1 MKTER
6 TQYPLLGMAGFLL
19 VAGNAMWA
27 AFLVC
32 GWSIGLS
39 GSQTEGIMEELR
51 LPVILAAMGLIMLLT
66 ALGMSLYKDWKYR
79 RRIEV
84 PLVFSRFCG
93 AAGTRGTADR
103 RRSHGESCWG
113 STVCSRCPARYCR
126 VPRFPGGPIIIRR
139 SWTCSRR
146 SPCPSRPPLLSVGR
160 IPEITSLS
168 PCGRQPTE
176 KETDGTVFGGR
187 RGSPAAARLFF

>member
-1 MKTER
+1 MR
-6 TQYPLLGMAGFLL
+6 CRWSSAGL
-19 VAGNAMWA
+19 
-27 AFLVC
+27 
-32 GWSIGLS
+32 
-39 GSQTEGIMEELR
+39 
-51 LPVILAAMGLIMLLT
+51 
-66 ALGMSLYKDWKYR
+66 
-79 RRIEV
+79 
-84 PLVFSRFCG
+84 CG

-103 RRSHGESCWG
+103 RRSHRESCWG

-176 KETDGTVFGGR
+176 KETDGTVFGGEKR
-187 RGSPAAARLFF
+187 IPGSGPSVFLIAFGRSCLKSTSNIHEN

>member
-39 GSQTEGIMEELR
+39 DSQTEGIMEELR

-84 PLVFSRFCG
+84 PLVFSRFVWSSRNPGDSGQETVPQRKLLGEYCVQSLPCQVLSG
-93 AAGTRGTADR
+93 SSLPGRTYYYTQELDLQQAQSLPQQATAF
-103 RRSHGESCWG
+103 
-113 STVCSRCPARYCR
+113 VSRKD
-126 VPRFPGGPIIIRR
+126 PGDYIVVAMR
-139 SWTCSRR
+139 
-146 SPCPSRPPLLSVGR
+146 
-160 IPEITSLS
+160 
-168 PCGRQPTE
+168 
-176 KETDGTVFGGR
+176 
-187 RGSPAAARLFF
+187 

>member
-84 PLVFSRFCG
+84 PLVFSRFVW
-93 AAGTRGTADR
+93 
-103 RRSHGESCWG
+103 S
-113 STVCSRCPARYCR
+113 SRN
-126 VPRFPGGPIIIRR
+126 PGNSG
-139 SWTCSRR
+139 
-146 SPCPSRPPLLSVGR
+146 
-160 IPEITSLS
+160 
-168 PCGRQPTE
+168 Q
-176 KETDGTVFGGR
+176 
-187 RGSPAAARLFF
+187 